1 LDKSGSWLIKG
12 SCKETHLSRHLNIL
26 AIVAIPFYQISGEG
40 EGGKCSKNITKK
52 YTYFTISYHPHH
64 VKLVLSSIET

>member
-1 LDKSGSWLIKG
+1 V
-12 SCKETHLSRHLNIL
+12 
-26 AIVAIPFYQISGEG
+26 IVAIPFYQISGEG

-52 YTYFTISYHPHH
+52 YTYFTISYLPHH